1 MKRIQIIIPVLLGA
15 FCTGCDLDIEPQDR
29 YDQQTFWYSAKAAE
43 GGLTGCYNALLEN
56 GIYGRAAVYWED
68 DATPNGYNFS
78 NDDSWTTIANGAQ
91 TATSGGIIANRWSH
105 AYKGIGRCN
114 TLLDNIDLNR
124 ELDKSVIEE
133 YKNQARFLRVLFY
146 YMLTTYYGDCP
157 LITTTP
163 AMEHKSLPRTP
174 RTEVVSF
181 MLGELE
187 QLSKVLPPKAEPG
200 RPTSGAALAL
210 KARILLFEASPLLN
224 PGHDDQKWRD
234 AADAARAV
242 MDCDSDYELFTA
254 PGQIGSAYRNL
265 FLESGENSSECIF
278 SVQCMNQNKL
288 GLSFEL
294 IARQYGTMAPLRD
307 LIDFYCDRDG
317 NARTPGEQRLDPSKI
332 DPRFGATIVYPGCKF
347 MGSTVTAT
355 QFQQTGCTITK
366 YTVYG
371 RREKHRRHRIAYRLH
386 DPALRRHPADVRRSQ
401 KRIERA
407 GRDGMERNGAP
418 DPHPGRIHSR
428 VGARIPRQGSG
439 ETARRHPLRTPRGV
453 RRRRLLLQRPA
464 PLARGRKR
472 QQRPDPQV
480 QQRCHSGT
488 QFRALARL
496 LVAGS
501 AGRNRLEPQPAAQ

>member
-1 MKRIQIIIPVLLGA
+1 
-15 FCTGCDLDIEPQDR
+15 
-29 YDQQTFWYSAKAAE
+29 
-43 GGLTGCYNALLEN
+43 
-56 GIYGRAAVYWED
+56 
-68 DATPNGYNFS
+68 
-78 NDDSWTTIANGAQ
+78 
-91 TATSGGIIANRWSH
+91 
-105 AYKGIGRCN
+105 
-114 TLLDNIDLNR
+114 
-124 ELDKSVIEE
+124 
-133 YKNQARFLRVLFY
+133 
-146 YMLTTYYGDCP
+146 MLTTYYGDCP

-163 AMEHKSLPRTP
+163 AMEHKSPAAHPAHRGGLPSCSANWN
-174 RTEVVSF
+174 SF
-181 MLGELE
+181 RRSCLR
-187 QLSKVLPPKAEPG
+187 
-200 RPTSGAALAL
+200 RPNRDARRQARHWPL

-355 QFQQTGCTITK
+355 QFQQTGCTIKK
-366 YTVYG
+366 YTVYD
-371 RREKHRRHRIAYRLH
+371 EHTPTAAEKKHRRHRIAYRLH

-418 DPHPGRIHSR
+418 DPHPAGFTAESALEFPGKDQEKLRAVIR
-428 VGARIPRQGSG
+428 YERRAEFVGEGYYYNDL
-439 ETARRHPLRTPRGV
+439 RRWREAENVNNGPIRKFNNDVILV
-453 RRRRLLLQRPA
+453 RSFEP
-464 PLARGRKR
+464 
-472 QQRPDPQV
+472 
-480 QQRCHSGT
+480 
-488 QFRALARL
+488 LARL

>member
-288 GLSFEL
+288 GLSFEREPQL
-294 IARQYGTMAPLRD
+294 VLVHALYAENTFGTVLSAFEEEIAVG
-307 LIDFYCDRDG
+307 
-317 NARTPGEQRLDPSKI
+317 RTD
-332 DPRFGATIVYPGCKF
+332 
-347 MGSTVTAT
+347 
-355 QFQQTGCTITK
+355 
-366 YTVYG
+366 
-371 RREKHRRHRIAYRLH
+371 
-386 DPALRRHPADVRRSQ
+386 
-401 KRIERA
+401 
-407 GRDGMERNGAP
+407 
-418 DPHPGRIHSR
+418 
-428 VGARIPRQGSG
+428 
-439 ETARRHPLRTPRGV
+439 
-453 RRRRLLLQRPA
+453 
-464 PLARGRKR
+464 LARGGEEFVIRIAVHHGAGR
-472 QQRPDPQV
+472 VGGVTP
-480 QQRCHSGT
+480 
-488 QFRALARL
+488 L
-496 LVAGS
+496 LVVVAGVEQR
-501 AGRNRLEPQPAAQ
+501 AGLEEQDAGFEGQCRA